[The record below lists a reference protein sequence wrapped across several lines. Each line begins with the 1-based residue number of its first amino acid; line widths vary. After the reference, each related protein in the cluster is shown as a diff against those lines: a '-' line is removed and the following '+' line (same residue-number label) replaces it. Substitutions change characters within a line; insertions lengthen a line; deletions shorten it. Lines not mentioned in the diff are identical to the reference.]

1 MPDLKIVL
9 GTVNYTDYL
18 RVSVAKVSD
27 PGTEVFVEYI
37 NTPVTNYTLIVPGL
51 DADNYYVSFRDAPN
65 TSSLG
70 TLVSQAFV
78 NALTNE
84 WEYERRFYEVGALP
98 SGVTIVGKVL
108 NDPYLQN
115 RNVTG
120 IFKEGFR
127 YLVNTTEYTFD
138 DATGDVELV
147 SPSLD
152 FSDGE
157 QFIVEVKYAV
167 GVSSTTTAA
176 GLFAS
181 TVTVTASTYSVLST
195 NKYKRHC
202 LDASGTTQVAT
213 LPSLSALAT
222 GDYFYFEHKRNGAQ
236 AQSKIV
242 TAGTDKI
249 YFNGFE
255 GLTEL
260 TEIWLAKSESVY
272 LRKEGSFWE
281 IVFDYAG
288 TRVGER
294 MAATFNGHT
303 NWLPE
308 DGSLLDG
315 DEYPGLYWWIRNI
328 LPNTHYVTDDAVTSG
343 SYTHP
348 AGKEGM
354 FVIHST
360 LKKFRLPNTQG
371 FSEKA
376 LKDFDSFGSDT
387 ERVYDYPGGVQN
399 EQVGKHRHDLLYYRN
414 DSQGGGQ
421 QYNYYLNNDNG
432 PTPLA
437 GAYKTDYNIADG
449 ENRVKNIG
457 VVYLR
462 RI

>member
-18 RVSVAKVSD
+18 RVSAAKVSD

-37 NTPVTNYTLIVPGL
+37 NTPVSNYTLIIPGL
-51 DADNYYVSFRDAPN
+51 DPDNYYINFRDAP
-65 TSSLG
+65 TLSDLG

-78 NALTNE
+78 NAQSGE

-120 IFKEGFR
+120 VFKEAFR
-127 YLVNTTEYTFD
+127 YLVETNEYTFD
-138 DATGDVELV
+138 DATGDLELV

-157 QFIVEVKYAV
+157 QFIVELKYSVATCT
-167 GVSSTTTAA
+167 TTTAA
-176 GLFAS
+176 GLFAA
-181 TVTVTASTYSVLST
+181 TVTVTGATYTVLPT
-195 NKYKRHC
+195 NKYNRHC
-202 LDASGTTQVAT
+202 LDASGTTQVVT
-213 LPSLSALAT
+213 LCSLSAIAT
-222 GDYFYFEHKRNGAQ
+222 GDYVYFEHKRNGAQ

-249 YFNGFE
+249 YFNGFD

-260 TEIWLAKSESVY
+260 TELWLAKGESVY

-281 IVFDYAG
+281 VIFDYAG
-288 TRVGER
+288 VRVGER
-294 MAATFNGHT
+294 MAGTFKGHT

-308 DGSLLDG
+308 DGRLLDG
-315 DEYPGLYWWIRNI
+315 DEYPALYWWIRNI
-328 LPNTHYVTDDAVTSG
+328 LPNTHYVSDSG
-343 SYTHP
+343 VSSGAYVHP
-348 AGKEGM
+348 VGKEGM
-354 FVIHST
+354 FVIHPT
-360 LKKFRLPNTQG
+360 GKAFRLPNTQG
-371 FSEKA
+371 
-376 LKDFDSFGSDT
+376 LT
-387 ERVYDYPGGVQN
+387 ERGLIDFSTFGADPERAFDYPGGVQN
-399 EQVGKHRHDLLYYRN
+399 EQVGEFTEAIAVPKGYGYT
-414 DSQGGGQ
+414 GGPNAVRFG
-421 QYNYYLNNDNG
+421 NGFNNPEN
-432 PTPLA
+432 
-437 GAYKTDYNIADG
+437 KTWTVTFNSG
-449 ENRVKNIG
+449 NENRTKNVG

>member
-9 GTVNYTDYL
+9 GTVNYVDYL

-51 DADNYYVSFRDAPN
+51 DADNYYVSFRDAPT
-65 TSSLG
+65 TSDLG

-181 TVTVTASTYSVLST
+181 TVTVTAATYSVLST
-195 NKYKRHC
+195 DKYKRHC
-202 LDASGTTQVAT
+202 LDAAGTTQVAT
-213 LPSLSALAT
+213 LPSLSSIAT
-222 GDYFYFEHKRNGAQ
+222 GDFFYFEHKRNGAQ

-255 GLTEL
+255 GLTEM
-260 TEIWLAKSESVY
+260 TELWLAKGESVY

-281 IVFDYAG
+281 VIFDYSG

-294 MAATFNGHT
+294 MAGTFNGHT

-315 DEYPGLYWWIRNI
+315 DEYPGLYWWISNI
-328 LPNTHYVTDDAVTSG
+328 LPNTHYVTDDTVTG
-343 SYTHP
+343 GGYTHP

-376 LKDFDSFGSDT
+376 LIDFNTFGADPDRT
-387 ERVYDYPGGVQN
+387 YDYPGGTQAG
-399 EQVGKHRHDLLYYRN
+399 QVGEF
-414 DSQGGGQ
+414 
-421 QYNYYLNNDNG
+421 
-432 PTPLA
+432 TE
-437 GAYKTDYNIADG
+437 NIAVPKG
-449 ENRVKNIG
+449 HGYTGGPNVTRFGNGSTSPENKTWTVTFNSGKENTVANSG
-457 VVYLR
+457 VIYLR